1 MLAADQRDVYRAL
14 LELSFHDDVEPLLR
28 HALGL
33 IADAARAR
41 QGYLEI
47 RDDDDTVWWIAHG
60 LQGDEV
66 EGVRAIVS
74 RGVIAEAIATGRTIL
89 TPSALLD
96 PRFSDRESV
105 KRGPIEAVLCA
116 PIAMDPPR
124 GVLYLQGWSP
134 PDEIAPVEREF
145 VETCCRY
152 LGQLVDR
159 LLTHR
164 GRRRDADAT
173 RTVRSRLDLSGVV
186 GRSDALAKV
195 LGQAALIAPLDV
207 SVLLTGDS
215 GTGKSLVA
223 KLIHDNSPR
232 AMHPF
237 VEINCAALPES
248 LIESELFGAVA
259 GAHSTATR
267 RMDGRVAAA
276 ARGTLLLD
284 EVAELPLGA
293 QAKLLQL
300 LQSKRYYPL
309 GSARAETADVRIIAA
324 TNVDLERAVAERRF
338 REDLYYRLHVLPI
351 RLPALAER
359 RSDIPDMVVAF
370 TRDACQRYGL
380 PVLEPSPAALRAAEA
395 ASWPGNV
402 RQLAHAV
409 DAAAIRAA
417 GEGATRLEVRHLF
430 SGDVAPPEEEA
441 VLTFH
446 ELTRRFQ
453 ADLLR
458 DTLSRCDWNVTEAAR
473 RLDLARAHVY
483 SLIKAF
489 GLRRT

>member
-1 MLAADQRDVYRAL
+1 MLAADERDVYRAL
-14 LELSFHDDVEPLLR
+14 LELSFHEDVEPLLR

-33 IADAARAR
+33 IAGAARAR

-60 LQGDEV
+60 LLDDDV

-74 RGVIAEAIATGRTIL
+74 RGVIGEAIATGETIV

-96 PRFSDRESV
+96 PRFSGRESV
-105 KRGPIEAVLCA
+105 QRGDIEAVLCA
-116 PIAMDPPR
+116 PIASDPPR

-134 PDEIAPVEREF
+134 PDEITDEDRVL

-159 LLTHR
+159 LLTR
-164 GRRRDADAT
+164 RSRRRDTDAT
-173 RTVRSRLDLSGVV
+173 RAVRTKLDLSSVV
-186 GRSDALAKV
+186 GRSEALAEV
-195 LGQAALIAPLDV
+195 LHQVALVAPLDV

-223 KLIHDNSPR
+223 KLIHDNSAR
-232 AMHPF
+232 AAHPF
-237 VEINCAALPES
+237 VEINCAALPEM
-248 LIESELFGAVA
+248 LLESELFGAVP

-267 RMDGRVAAA
+267 RVDGRVSAA

-284 EVAELPLGA
+284 EVAELPLTA

-309 GSARAETADVRIIAA
+309 GSSKAEVADVRVIAA

-338 REDLYYRLHVLPI
+338 REDLYFRLLVLPI

-359 RSDIPDMVVAF
+359 REDIPELMPALL
-370 TRDACQRYGL
+370 REACVRHGL
-380 PVLEPSPAALRAAEA
+380 PRLEVSPGAARAAAIA
-395 ASWPGNV
+395 AWPGNV
-402 RQLAHAV
+402 RQLAHAIE
-409 DAAAIRAA
+409 AAAIRAA
-417 GEGATRLEVRHLF
+417 GEGAVRIEACHLF
-430 SGDVAPPEEEA
+430 HKNGSAPPDETGA
-441 VLTFH
+441 TFH
-446 ELTRRFQ
+446 EQTRRFQ
-453 ADLLR
+453 SGLLR
-458 DTLSRCDWNVTEAAR
+458 DTLLRCDWNVTEVAR
-473 RLDLARAHVY
+473 QLDLARAHVY
-483 SLIKAF
+483 NLIKTF
-489 GLRRT
+489 GLRRS